1 VNNTINGLTL
11 ASNLNGSTVGRA
23 IVLQTTDNNGGYG
36 DDYHHTVAIGN
47 YAAVTAQKYAAVA
60 VGNYAG
66 YDTQGQAAVAI
77 GDKAARNNQA
87 EKAIAI
93 GHRAGYEYQN
103 TQSIAIGAYA
113 GQANQGNYAVSLGA
127 HSGSYNDGQTG
138 QGDYAISIGY
148 NAGHTNQNTHS
159 IVINASGSD
168 LDTTQDSA
176 FYVRPVRKVVNETAN
191 VLAYKEDGEVIDL
204 GHTLQVSSGNVAL
217 NGALTIGYPGNI
229 TTELTGGYGAGYS
242 VSSDGTYA
250 WIPTS
255 DQDIHRITIATGEQ
269 IEIPTGV
276 NMNSVYSDGTY
287 VWVSDSTNSNVIQLD
302 LEGTPIGNPIHID
315 GVPGAVYSDGT
326 YVWVTNYSNNDVS
339 QILISDTQSILINV
353 LETNAEPYG
362 VVSNGTFA
370 YVSQYN
376 TNNVSVI
383 NASSNTI
390 VATIPVGSQPGQIAL
405 DSKYA
410 WVTNT
415 DDGTVSQ
422 IQLSTNTVLNTI
434 TGLSNPFGIA
444 TNGTFVYVLDTG
456 VPKLVEYSVD
466 STTGDT
472 NYVRQIPLPGSVGGY
487 SDVFIS
493 MDDYFVW
500 VTNRDDGTV
509 TQIPLTP
516 ATLQMKGGYLE
527 INTPVRLTESGVSL
541 VAAGDIIASTLT
553 ATVSAAIDTLNTNE
567 AHIADLYVAG
577 ENVQFLGST
586 VNMDG
591 NLFANTVTT
600 GNVTTGT
607 LETSG
612 DVTLGGKLYLTGLDH
627 ETTASNILGY
637 NPLTNE
643 VFDTEIP
650 AGSTSSNLQ
659 TVTTN
664 GATTNNTLVLTN
676 ATGIQATGNVLVD
689 GKITADSIQVRQV
702 LTTNLVCAFGNVADF
717 SSETIS
723 CNSLNGNELRIAD
736 LYAVGRNINFY
747 GPTVNMNGNLV
758 ARTVTTDVLTAN
770 TVVAPVAQID
780 ATLTKSLD
788 VSGPATFNGVT
799 TVSVLKFTP
808 GGIDPALTA
817 PTVSATVSGGVIQL
831 DANGAVYGSNTLT
844 SAGTITGFNVSNLSD
859 GSHVYE
865 YVKGVTIVALSDANT
880 YLSKVTGSGINVMF
894 HVFNVGGTIF
904 IDSTKVNA

>member
-1 VNNTINGLTL
+1 MLIDSGLGAGVTNQALTVNSTINGITISSS
-11 ASNLNGSTVGRA
+11 AGSSVFLKTEEPRYSSGGAPGTRA
-23 IVLQTTDNNGGYG
+23 
-36 DDYHHTVAIGN
+36 VAIGN
-47 YAAVTAQKYAAVA
+47 FAGNSDQDHAAIAIGNFTGYA
-60 VGNYAG
+60 
-66 YDTQGQAAVAI
+66 TQGRAAVAI
-77 GDKAARNNQA
+77 GDKAGSNVQA

-191 VLAYKEDGEVIDL
+191 VLAYKQDGEVIDL

-217 NGALTIGYPGNI
+217 NGALTIGNNGNTI
-229 TTELTGGYGAGYS
+229 TTQLEGGYGGGYS
-242 VSSDGTYA
+242 ISSDGTYA

-255 DQDIHRITIATGEQ
+255 DQDLHRITIATGEQ
-269 IEIPTGV
+269 TEFIIGV
-276 NMNSVYSDGTY
+276 NMNSVHSDGTY
-287 VWVSDSTNSNVIQLD
+287 VWVSDSTNSNLIQLD
-302 LEGTPIGNPIHID
+302 LEGTQIGDPIYIGGEPAI
-315 GVPGAVYSDGT
+315 VYSDGT
-326 YVWVTNYSNNDVS
+326 YVWVTNYGNNNVS
-339 QILISDTQSILINV
+339 QILISETQSTLLNV

-390 VATIPVGSQPGQIAL
+390 VATIPVVENPGQIAL
-405 DSKYA
+405 DSRYA
-410 WVTNT
+410 WVTG
-415 DDGTVSQ
+415 DGSVSQ
-422 IQLSTNTVLNTI
+422 IQLSTNTVLDTI
-434 TGLSNPFGIA
+434 TGLSTPFGIA
-444 TNGTFVYVLDTG
+444 TNGTSVYVLDAG

-466 STTGDT
+466 ATTGVT
-472 NYVRQIPLPGSVGGY
+472 TYVRQIPLPGTGGY
-487 SDVFIS
+487 DEVFIS
-493 MDDYFVW
+493 MDDHFVW
-500 VTNRDDGTV
+500 VTNYSDGTV
-509 TQIPLTP
+509 TQVPLSPSP
-516 ATLQMKGGYLE
+516 ATLQMKGAYLE
-527 INTPVRLTESGVSL
+527 INRPIRLTESL
-541 VAAGDIIASTLT
+541 VAAGNIIASTLT

-577 ENVQFLGST
+577 ENVQFLGPT

-600 GNVTTGT
+600 GDVTTGT

-650 AGSTSSNLQ
+650 AGSTTSNLQ
-659 TVTTN
+659 TVTDN
-664 GATTNNTLVLTN
+664 GATTNKTLVLTN
-676 ATGIQATGNVLVD
+676 ATGLQASGNISVSGTVSAQNIVGNTITGVQSGAINVLN
-689 GKITADSIQVRQV
+689 
-702 LTTNLVCAFGNVADF
+702 TNELHVADM
-717 SSETIS
+717 
-723 CNSLNGNELRIAD
+723 
-736 LYAVGRNINFY
+736 YAVGRNINFY